1 MVKKY
6 NFGHFEPKNPKNRE
20 KPANL
25 ANFQFFE
32 LKIWPKKIHEKS
44 QEMTINKAK
53 LQIIDNY

>member
-25 ANFQFFE
+25 GNFQFFE
-32 LKIWPKKIHEKS
+32 LKIEPKKVHDKS
-44 QEMTINKAK
+44 QEIPINKAK
-53 LQIIDNY
+53 LRINDKY